1 MRWRAL
7 TTQKKARSRLTK
19 VGLLRQRVI
28 PVSEILGLAI
38 LLVGRCRDMGIRKAD
53 IHLIVD
59 EVSAHLECGENVTQ
73 WIEGSFR

>member
-1 MRWRAL
+1 M
-7 TTQKKARSRLTK
+7 
-19 VGLLRQRVI
+19 
-28 PVSEILGLAI
+28 SEILGLAI